1 MANTFEKGLALG
13 LAMGG
18 LSVSSGGGITEIP
31 IASKT
36 TLGGIKLS
44 DDFSIT
50 SDGVLSIPALQG
62 VAAQLDEIYGEVI

>member
-18 LSVSSGGGITEIP
+18 LSVGSGGITEIP

-62 VAAQLDEIYGEVI
+62 VAAQLDEINGEVI